1 MEEASE
7 RMISLSEAKVA
18 LRCMRLGGLNEEEA
32 LECLDEVIDRVRGVT
47 AAGLVEDI
55 IEENLTEV
63 QRDYIRKYW
72 YEQKNTSQIARECG
86 VSQASVY
93 RTIERAN
100 EIIKELMTPVMKY
113 RENLKNADVVPLVQ
127 QAMEIS
133 AAGKRIPSSFCEMLR
148 NLRVAN
154 AVTQETLARA
164 LKITLS
170 ELNEI
175 ENGHRVPS
183 IVTAMRYTAIFG
195 LEITMNFVN
204 GRGIYEWKKV

>member
-1 MEEASE
+1 
-7 RMISLSEAKVA
+7 MISLSEAKVA

-32 LECLDEVIDRVRGVT
+32 LECLDEVVDRVRGVT

-100 EIIKELMTPVMKY
+100 EIIKNFMTPVMKY

-127 QAMEIS
+127 EAMEIS
-133 AAGKRIPSSFCEMLR
+133 AARKSMTASFCEMLR
-148 NLRVAN
+148 NVRVAH
-154 AVTQETLARA
+154 ALSPEKLADA
-164 LKITLS
+164 LKISLKELS
-170 ELNEI
+170 EI
-175 ENGHRVPS
+175 ESGYRVPS
-183 IVTAMRYTAIFG
+183 IVTAMRYTALFG